1 MVKEYDPVKEYL
13 RDRGCPAH
21 VVKAGLKGL
30 VMTWEKVVAE
40 LIFDGY
46 RFGLRDFAN
55 DLDRREI
62 LAGALDRL
70 GERVPPAFRERVAV
84 ADKRFHDV
92 TVPATRCLLPDE
104 DVAAR
109 GLSREQHGW
118 YYRYPRRHR
127 ANFAKDLAGA
137 GIAADVVDEPEPPK

>member
-1 MVKEYDPVKEYL
+1 MVKEFDPVKEYL

-30 VMTWEKVVAE
+30 VMTWEKVVQE

-62 LAGALDRL
+62 LEGALDRL
-70 GERVPPAFRERVAV
+70 GERVPAALRERVAV
-84 ADKRFHDV
+84 ADRRFVDV
-92 TVPATRCLLPDE
+92 TVPASRCLLPDE
-104 DVAAR
+104 AAAAR
-109 GLSREQHGW
+109 GLSRERHAW

-127 ANFAKDLAGA
+127 ANFAKDLAEA
-137 GIAADVVDEPEPPK
+137 GIAAVAVEPGPST